1 MSHSHQILIVNPSNP
16 KHAARCIYY
25 ICISLMT
32 SCLLGLTNFFSKKK
46 RVSLTN
52 STNHGCIPIPNPRH
66 CEDVDGRV
74 DLQLWQANKGSFGTR
89 EATCSCL
96 PGYWPDA
103 SMHQTSSLFTRLS
116 ERKRACTHA
125 RAGRGQG
132 KCVQGNFNKG
142 LVFISSMHMHAH
154 MFSSA
159 ATCMHTYAISIS
171 NMQGKKHAAFAH
183 FFKKKSICTF
193 LSF

>member
-1 MSHSHQILIVNPSNP
+1 M
-16 KHAARCIYY
+16 
-25 ICISLMT
+25 
-32 SCLLGLTNFFSKKK
+32 
-46 RVSLTN
+46 
-52 STNHGCIPIPNPRH
+52 HGCIPIPNPRH

-103 SMHQTSSLFTRLS
+103 SMHNKTSSLFTQ
-116 ERKRACTHA
+116 
-125 RAGRGQG
+125 AGMQSKPGLGEATGQG

-154 MFSSA
+154 ICHINQQHA
-159 ATCMHTYAISIS
+159 RKK
-171 NMQGKKHAAFAH
+171 NMQHLHISSKKKHLHIFV
-183 FFKKKSICTF
+183 I
-193 LSF
+193 LI

>member
-1 MSHSHQILIVNPSNP
+1 M
-16 KHAARCIYY
+16 
-25 ICISLMT
+25 
-32 SCLLGLTNFFSKKK
+32 
-46 RVSLTN
+46 
-52 STNHGCIPIPNPRH
+52 HGCIPIPNPRH

-103 SMHQTSSLFTRLS
+103 SMHNKTSSLFTQ
-116 ERKRACTHA
+116 
-125 RAGRGQG
+125 AGMQSNPGLGEATGQG

-171 NMQGKKHAAFAH
+171 NMQGKKTC
-183 FFKKKSICTF
+183 SICTF
-193 LSF
+193 LQKKAFAHFCHFDLAQEKW